1 VSKDQSTYQSRMSP
15 VETRA
20 AFSLAG
26 IFSLR
31 MLGLFLILPVFA
43 LYAEEL
49 AQVTPVLVG
58 MAIGIYGLTQALLQ
72 IPFGMLSD
80 RIGRKPVIIG
90 GLILFA
96 IGSVVAAQAD
106 SIWGV
111 ILGRAIQG
119 SGAIAAAVMALAADL
134 TREQNRMKAMAVIG
148 MSIGLAFAVS
158 LILGPM
164 LNAWIGV
171 PGIFWLTAV
180 LALSGVAV
188 TLFLVPNPQ
197 ESHFHRDTEPVPGQ
211 FGRVLANTDLLR
223 LDAGILCLHMGLTAV
238 FLVLPLAL
246 RDSAG
251 LQSVDHWVVYL
262 PALLLAIMLM
272 IPFVVIA
279 ENRRQM
285 KPVFLGAIAAL
296 VIAQL
301 GFITFHQ
308 SVWGIGFS
316 LLVYFTA
323 FNVLE
328 ATLPSLVAKM
338 APAESKGTAMGV
350 YSTSQ
355 FLGAFIGGLIG
366 GWVHTHYGLNGVYWL
381 VAAAMGAWLLLAWGM
396 TPPSYLNT
404 HLLKV
409 GVMDGAQA
417 QELQNQLLAMPGV
430 GDAFVVADEGV
441 AYMKVDPKQV
451 DYAALDAFSVAD
463 G

>member
-1 VSKDQSTYQSRMSP
+1 MSP
-15 VETRA
+15 LESRA

-43 LYAEEL
+43 LYAEHL
-49 AQVTPVLVG
+49 ADVTPVLVG
-58 MAIGIYGLTQALLQ
+58 MAIGIYGLTQAVLQ

-96 IGSVVAAQAD
+96 VGSVIAAQAD

-134 TREQNRMKAMAVIG
+134 TREQNRMKVMAVIG
-148 MSIGLAFAVS
+148 MSIGLAFAMS

-180 LALSGVAV
+180 LALSGVGI
-188 TLFLVPNPQ
+188 TLYLVPNPV
-197 ESHFHRDTEPVPGQ
+197 ESHFHRDTEPVPAQ
-211 FGRVLANTDLLR
+211 FGRVLADRDLLR
-223 LDAGILCLHMGLTAV
+223 LDFGIMSLHMGLTAV
-238 FLVLPLAL
+238 FLALPLAL
-246 RDSAG
+246 RDFAG
-251 LQSVDHWVVYL
+251 LASVDHWMVYL
-262 PALLLAIMLM
+262 PALLLAIVLM
-272 IPFVVIA
+272 VPFVVIA

-285 KPVFLGAIAAL
+285 KPVFLGAIATL
-296 VIAQL
+296 VLAQL
-301 GFITFHQ
+301 GFIAFHQ
-308 SVWGIGFS
+308 SVWGIG
-316 LLVYFTA
+316 LALMLYFTA

-355 FLGAFIGGLIG
+355 FLGAFLGGLAG
-366 GWVHTHYGLNGVYWL
+366 GWMHAHYGLNGVYWL
-381 VAAAMGAWLLLAWGM
+381 VAAGMALWLVAAWRM
-396 TPPSYLNT
+396 RPPSYLNS

-409 GVMDGAQA
+409 GVMGAEQA
-417 QELQNQLLAMPGV
+417 AALQRQLLALEGV
-430 GDAFVVADEGV
+430 GEAFVVGEEGV
-441 AYMKVDPKQV
+441 AYLKVDPQRV
-451 DYAALDAFSVAD
+451 DFDALDAFSVAE